1 MSETVADLKLRGA
14 SRGITVGDGKRAPDH
29 LIINSPYV
37 EPMRYWKYDRQT
49 KRFFQVSGERRRAMY
64 VRATPGAKEFDD
76 PGVEVEIPLVN
87 AIRPRVKAWR
97 DAGYPGVTGITR
109 RLLDHWRDPNARDS
123 DRRFFFCQLEAI
135 ETLIYL
141 TESDPAERAGI
152 IVEGDG
158 GPFHRLCCKLATGSG
173 KTIVMSMAIAWHT
186 LNKVANRDDERF
198 SRNVLVVAPGLTV
211 RNRLS
216 VLVPDSVGN
225 YFDAFGIVPSGLED
239 RLRLG
244 KVRIINWHK
253 LDWESEEKI
262 AKKRSV
268 DKRGA
273 KSDEAY
279 AREVLEDL
287 ANARDLLV
295 INDEAHHAWR
305 VRDGDEARLSKTD
318 QVTAT
323 KWIGGLDRINRA
335 RGLRVCYDFSA
346 TPFVPAGKSNTEDSL
361 FSWIVSD
368 FGLNDAIEAGLVKTP
383 RVVVRDDIV
392 PDAKTYKSRLYH
404 IYRDPDVQDDLNRK
418 AAPEEPLPDLVMKA
432 YHLLGTDWAK
442 TREAWLARNHAVP
455 PVMITVCNRTETAAR
470 IEHAFAKKRMLV
482 DELCEAD
489 RFLRIDSRVL
499 DEAESAD
506 EPVEV
511 GQSGSNED
519 DTDDN
524 DGTTTEVK
532 LTKKQQAELLR
543 QKVDTVGK
551 LGHPGAQIQNV
562 ISVGMLSEG
571 WDAKT
576 VTHIMGLRA
585 FTSQLLCEQVVGRGL
600 RRTSY
605 DIRINDDGEE
615 RFDPEYVNIFGVPF
629 TFVGQ
634 ESADGD
640 HVPPPPTPKI
650 TIQPDPAKADH
661 EMTWPNIT
669 RIDHVYAP
677 VLTLE
682 TSRVPVL
689 ELRASNTPMLAE
701 LAPVIDGR
709 PATDRLTQIDLEEL
723 ARKYRLQRVIF
734 ETAAQVHDQVKP
746 AWRGRK
752 DALIAQL
759 IGIVEKFVRSDK
771 IRIEPALFMSDPLR
785 QRIMLALNMSA
796 IVNHVFS
803 HIQFQNATGL
813 QIVPDRHRPIASTA
827 DMRPWDTGR
836 PCESFSKTHINH
848 TVYDSTWEAS
858 AAAAIDRHPDVRSW
872 VKNDHLGFEIVYRH
886 QGATHKYRPDYLI
899 QLITDDHVVLEV
911 KGEETDRDK
920 VKRQYLEAWVYA
932 VNENGRFGRW
942 KTCWCRSPDS
952 LQDLL
957 REVANGRQ
965 ATDAS

>member
-1 MSETVADLKLRGA
+1 MSESVADLKLRGA
-14 SRGITVGDGKRAPDH
+14 ARGITVGDGKRAPDH

-64 VRATPGAKEFDD
+64 VRATPGAKEPDD
-76 PGVEVEIPLVN
+76 PGTEIEIPLVN
-87 AIRPRVKAWR
+87 AIRPRVKTWR
-97 DAGYPGVTGITR
+97 EAGYPGVTGITR
-109 RLLDHWRDPNARDS
+109 RLLDHWRDPNGRDR

-135 ETLIYL
+135 ETLIWL

-152 IVEGDG
+152 VVEGDG
-158 GPFHRLCCKLATGSG
+158 GPFNRLCCKLATGSG
-173 KTIVMSMAIAWHT
+173 KTIVMSMAIAWHI
-186 LNKVANRDDERF
+186 LNRVANKDDDRF
-198 SRNVLVVAPGLTV
+198 SRHVLVVAPGLTV
-211 RNRLS
+211 RNRLA

-253 LDWESEEKI
+253 LDWESDEKI
-262 AKKRSV
+262 AKKRTV

-279 AREVLEDL
+279 AREVLEEL
-287 ANARDLLV
+287 SNARDLLV

-305 VRDGDEARLSKTD
+305 LHEGDEERLSRTD
-318 QVTAT
+318 QATAT
-323 KWIGGLDRINRA
+323 KWVGGIDRIHRA
-335 RGLRVCYDFSA
+335 RGVRMCYDFSA

-361 FSWIVSD
+361 FSWIISD

-442 TREAWLARNHAVP
+442 TREAWVSRDHVVP

-482 DELCEAD
+482 EELCEPD
-489 RFLRIDSRVL
+489 RFLRIDSKVL

-506 EPVEV
+506 EPLDVNPAR
-511 GQSGSNED
+511 SGED
-519 DTDDN
+519 DTDDVTA
-524 DGTTTEVK
+524 TTTEVK

-551 LGHPGAQIQNV
+551 VGRPGAQIQNV

-605 DIRINDDGEE
+605 DIRIDENGEE

-634 ESADGD
+634 ESADDGR
-640 HVPPPPTPKI
+640 VPPPPTPKI
-650 TIQPDPAKADH
+650 TIEPDPAKADH
-661 EMTWPNIT
+661 EITWPNVL
-669 RIDHVYAP
+669 RIDHVYTP
-677 VLTLE
+677 VLSIDVSL
-682 TSRVPVL
+682 VPLL

-709 PATDRLTQIDLEEL
+709 PATDRLTQIDLEAL

-734 ETAAQVHDQVKP
+734 ETAAQVFDQMKP
-746 AWRGRK
+746 TWRGRK

-759 IGIVEKFVRSDK
+759 IGIVEQFVKSDR

-785 QRIMLALNMSA
+785 QRIMLALNMNA
-796 IVNHVFS
+796 IVGHLFS
-803 HIQFQNATGL
+803 HIQFQNPSGL
-813 QIVPDRHRPIASTA
+813 QIIPDRQRPIASTR

-848 TVYDSTWEAS
+848 TVYDSAWE
-858 AAAAIDRHPDVRSW
+858 AAAAATIDRHPHVRSW
-872 VKNDHLGFEIVYRH
+872 VKNDHLGFEIVYKF
-886 QGATHKYRPDYLI
+886 QGATHKYRPDFLI
-899 QLITDDHVVLEV
+899 ELHSGQYVVLEV
-911 KGEETDRDK
+911 KGEETDRDRT
-920 VKRQYLEAWVYA
+920 KRQYLEEWIRA
-932 VNENGRFGRW
+932 VNSNGGFGIW
-942 KTCWCRSPDS
+942 KMAWCNSADDIHQC
-952 LQDLL
+952 LG
-957 REVANGRQ
+957 N
-965 ATDAS
+965 